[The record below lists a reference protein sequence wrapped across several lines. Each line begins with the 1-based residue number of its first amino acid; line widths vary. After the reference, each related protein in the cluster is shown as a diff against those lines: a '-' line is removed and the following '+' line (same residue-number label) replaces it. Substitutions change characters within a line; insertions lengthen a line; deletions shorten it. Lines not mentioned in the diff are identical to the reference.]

1 MWKST
6 NEFVFLLWIPHI
18 ISMVLREGKYSEKNK
33 QVSAL
38 NDLHSQVNNL
48 YTITAGLK
56 VFENNVFVN

>member
-1 MWKST
+1 
-6 NEFVFLLWIPHI
+6 
-18 ISMVLREGKYSEKNK
+18 MVLREGKYSENNE

-48 YTITAGLK
+48 YTNSGALE